1 MRLRSTRF
9 GIEQSSCLEEYSA
22 MDLPRKF
29 DGFMTN
35 WSLNLTRRGLLQSAG
50 WALAGAAFPATKV
63 LAADSVSP
71 AMARLSNYMSAARN
85 RALPDEVAEKAKHHI
100 LDTFAAMVSGSEL
113 LPGQAALKFARNY
126 GGEKIS
132 TVLCSNVLCGPME
145 AALVN
150 GVLGH
155 SDETD
160 DAHALTLAHPGVAVV
175 PAALAAGEQFG
186 ISGAQF
192 LRGVVLGYDVGT
204 RVVMTMGGASVQ
216 TEEHRS
222 THSIMGIFGAA
233 AAAAS
238 AANLN
243 PQQMRWVLDY
253 TAQQSSGIAAWQR
266 DTQHIEKGFV
276 YAGMPARGGVTSAL
290 LVQSGWTGVDDV
302 FSGADNFFLAYA
314 PQANPA
320 GLVEKLGERYEIAAT
335 DIKKWT
341 VGAPI
346 QAPLDALEI
355 LLKRRPFTAD
365 DVQQVT
371 VHVARTQGSV
381 VNNRE
386 MPDICLQHM
395 VAVMMID
402 KTATFKSAHDKARM
416 QDPAVLRVRAKVN
429 LVLDGEEL
437 QRALP
442 RREAIVEITLADG
455 AKLSEHVTAVRGTPS
470 NPMTREEVV
479 RKARELMAPV
489 LGAAN
494 AGNII
499 DKLLGLENV
508 KNILELRPFLQI
520 T

>member
-1 MRLRSTRF
+1 MELDRNF
-9 GIEQSSCLEEYSA
+9 Y
-22 MDLPRKF
+22 
-29 DGFMTN
+29 GFIPN
-35 WSLNLTRRGLLQSAG
+35 GGLNITRRGLLQSAG
-50 WALAGAAFPATKV
+50 WTVAAAAFPY
-63 LAADSVSP
+63 AAAVAAESVSP
-71 AMARLSNYMSAARN
+71 AMARLSTYMSDARN
-85 RALPDEVAEKAKHHI
+85 RALPDEVTEKAKHHI

-113 LPGQAALKFARNY
+113 LPGHAALKFAKSY
-126 GGEKIS
+126 GGEKVA
-132 TVLCSNVLCGPME
+132 TVVCSNVLCGPIE

-160 DAHALTLAHPGVAVV
+160 DAHAPTLAHPGVAVV
-175 PAALAAGEQFG
+175 PAALAVGEQFG
-186 ISGAQF
+186 IDGAQF
-192 LRGVVLGYDVGT
+192 LRAVVLGYDVGT
-204 RVVMTMGGASVQ
+204 RFVLTMGGPSIQ
-216 TEEHRS
+216 SEGHRS

-243 PQQMRWVLDY
+243 PQQVRWVLDY
-253 TAQQSSGIAAWQR
+253 TAQQSSGIATWQR

-290 LVQSGWTGVDDV
+290 LVESGWTGVDDV
-302 FSGADNFFLAYA
+302 LSGPDNFFLAYA
-314 PQANPA
+314 PLANPA
-320 GLVEKLGERYEIAAT
+320 GLIDQLGERFEVVAT

-355 LLKRRPFTAD
+355 LLKRRPFAAD
-365 DVQQVT
+365 DVQQVI
-371 VHVARTQGSV
+371 VRVATTQGSV

-395 VAVMMID
+395 VAVMLMD
-402 KTATFKSAHDKARM
+402 KTASFKSAHDKARM
-416 QDPAVLRVRAKVN
+416 LDPAVLRVRAKVN
-429 LVLDGEEL
+429 LVLDEDL

-442 RREAIVEITLADG
+442 RREAIVEITLTDG
-455 AKLSEHVTAVRGTPS
+455 TKLSEHVTAVRGTPS

-479 RKARELMAPV
+479 AKARDLMAPV
-489 LGAAN
+489 LGPAN
-494 AGNII
+494 AASMIEKI
-499 DKLLGLENV
+499 LGLENV
-508 KNILELRPFLQI
+508 KNIRDLRPFLQL